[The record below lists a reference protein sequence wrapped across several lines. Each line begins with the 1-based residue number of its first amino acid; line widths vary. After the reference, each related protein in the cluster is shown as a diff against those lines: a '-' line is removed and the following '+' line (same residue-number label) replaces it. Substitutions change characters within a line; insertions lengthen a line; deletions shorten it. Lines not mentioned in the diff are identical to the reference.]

1 MEKQLLIYSNVKPI
15 TKTEHLEWSLKG
27 TGSLNFA
34 KDINSLPLTLPEIAM
49 AAPELPVVFSGGD
62 NVVPTV
68 ITGLKDGQNLVINDE
83 GKWMGRYVP
92 AFLRRYPFVF
102 SKAEAGD
109 TFTLCVD
116 ESYDG
121 WNKDGSGERLFDAN
135 GEQTQYLGGVLN
147 FLQEY
152 QAHFNQTQ
160 SFCERLKALDLLEP
174 VTATYEIAGANKMS
188 LGGFF
193 AVNRQKL
200 KALPQEELMAML
212 SRDELELIYLHLFS
226 LNKFNHLVELMV
238 KQDSDSK
245 LNTAKH

>member
-1 MEKQLLIYSNVKPI
+1 MEKQLLIYANVKPV
-15 TKTEHLEWSLKG
+15 TKTEHAEWSLKG
-27 TGSLNFA
+27 TGKLDFA
-34 KDINSLPLTLPEIAM
+34 KDINSLPLTLPEIAL
-49 AAPELPVVFSGGD
+49 AAHELPVVFSGGD

-68 ITGLKDGQNLVINDE
+68 ITGLQDGQNLVVNEE
-83 GKWMGRYVP
+83 GKWQGRYVP

-102 SKAEAGD
+102 SKAEE
-109 TFTLCVD
+109 TFTLCID

-121 WNKDGSGERLFDAN
+121 WNQDGEGERLFDVK

-152 QAHFNQTQ
+152 QAHFTQTQ
-160 SFCERLKALDLLEP
+160 SFCDRLKELDLLEP

-200 KALPQEELMAML
+200 KALPQEQLMAML

-226 LNKFNHLVELMV
+226 LSRFNHLVELMV
-238 KQDSDSK
+238 KKEAGASD
-245 LNTAKH
+245 KH

>member
-1 MEKQLLIYSNVKPI
+1 MQKQLLIYSNVKPI
-15 TKTEHLEWSLKG
+15 TKKEHADWSLKG
-27 TGSLNFA
+27 TGSLSYA
-34 KDINSLPLTLPEIAM
+34 ADINSLPLTLPEIAL
-49 AAPELPVVFSGGD
+49 AAHELPIVFSGGD

-68 ITGLKDGQNLVINDE
+68 ITGLRDGENLVINDE
-83 GKWMGRYVP
+83 GKWQGRYVP

-102 SKAEAGD
+102 SKAEQSD
-109 TFTLCVD
+109 SFTLCVD
-116 ESYDG
+116 ESYAG
-121 WNKDGSGERLFDAN
+121 WNQAGEGERLFDAS

-160 SFCERLKALDLLEP
+160 LFCDRLRELDLLEP

-188 LGGFF
+188 LGGFY

-200 KALPQEELMAML
+200 KALPQETLMSML
-212 SRDELELIYLHLFS
+212 SRDELELIYLHLYS

-238 KQDSDSK
+238 KKETQS
-245 LNTAKH
+245 TEKH